1 MFSFSV
7 FLLLLVF
14 SNCPYCKYTISI
26 SRNSTYLNVHLLLCL
41 LIHFLLNAHATL
53 HVLVKKEIAQVLHF
67 SITLTFKY
75 YEHGE
80 QTNSVT
86 ILICTDVS
94 LSKSTNSRKD
104 PPPPQTY
111 WGSTHPY
118 AVKPTY

>member
-26 SRNSTYLNVHLLLCL
+26 GRNSTYLNVHLLLCL

-53 HVLVKKEIAQVLHF
+53 HVLVKKDIAQVLHF

-75 YEHGE
+75 YAHGE
-80 QTNSVT
+80 QTKFLILTSMIT
-86 ILICTDVS
+86 IESAIYIVIYQILFLLLI
-94 LSKSTNSRKD
+94 L
-104 PPPPQTY
+104 
-111 WGSTHPY
+111 
-118 AVKPTY
+118 